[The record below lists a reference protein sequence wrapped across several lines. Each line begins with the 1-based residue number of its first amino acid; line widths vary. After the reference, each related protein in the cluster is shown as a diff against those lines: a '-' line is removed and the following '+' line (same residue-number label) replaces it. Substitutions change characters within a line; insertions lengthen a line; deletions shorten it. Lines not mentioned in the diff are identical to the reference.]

1 MNGIK
6 FNTTSIIHLL
16 MWYRF
21 FAKNPHAHNIP
32 LEPLIRDYDTRMNL
46 PHDSTGICVD
56 CCCCWY

>member
-1 MNGIK
+1 
-6 FNTTSIIHLL
+6 